1 MNIYLDSLIDV
12 LHLIM
17 NEDCIN
23 LLSHFDN
30 NLDNFEVFFD
40 IINVLGL
47 VCLNEILLS
56 FELLSS
62 FEKNL
67 VEVEVDMH
75 YELGLNGMMN
85 GNWFFFFFFGGWF
98 FYIVVILVIY
108 F

>member
-23 LLSHFDN
+23 HLSHFDN
-30 NLDNFEVFFD
+30 NLDNFEGFFD
-40 IINVLGL
+40 IKDVLGL

-62 FEKNL
+62 FEKNSF
-67 VEVEVDMH
+67 VVGVGRH
-75 YELGLNGMMN
+75 YELVLNDMMN
-85 GNWFFFFFFGGWF
+85 GNCFFFIFFLIFDF
-98 FYIVVILVIY
+98 I
-108 F
+108 